1 VNVELFIQNGD
12 TVYFPPIK
20 DGITLT
26 LERQGVPGKLSF
38 TAVLDNTLNFVE
50 GNQVS
55 LTVDGNKMF
64 YGFVFSKKRTKDNLV
79 QVTAYDQLRYLKNK
93 DTYVYTNKTLSDV
106 IRMIASDF
114 ILNIGDLAETKYIIP
129 NRVQDNVTL
138 ADIIQDALMET
149 LAQEK
154 VLYVFYDDYG
164 KLTLKPTQDMY
175 VNLLI
180 DADTGENYDY
190 TSSIDTQTYNQITL
204 AYDNEESGKRDIYV
218 ARSTENINTW
228 GVLQYYEKIDNPL
241 LGQMKADALLDLY
254 NTKTRNLVVSGVFG
268 DTRVKA
274 GCLVSVQLNLGD
286 ITVNNWMLVERVTH
300 TFNEG
305 QHNMNLTLRGGEFI
319 A

>member
-1 VNVELFIQNGD
+1 MNVELFIQNGD